1 MLINRFKENWL
12 ILVAII
18 CLCTGIGLFY
28 FFEGENL
35 YPRSNDYSNFS
46 FILIVFFIVIF
57 APIIEELSFRGFYS
71 SKRVFYLISIFL
83 LPVLFLLTNGQFWF
97 VLVLFYLSLFL
108 HSKFNKPWIWRF
120 SIGINVILFAL
131 MHYEINDFT
140 NFKSITFPFQIA
152 FGFLSIWIVINFNLF
167 KAIVAHFTWNTVLML
182 ILFFGIQFPDKT
194 VNTYNDDLFHA
205 SWSRVPHFNSK
216 PGKFSIKEN
225 RVLMENLTAKKLSDF
240 LNYNSSSPETYQSEP
255 FMKYNLTLQ
264 VKDSVSKQ
272 NLQILTKKFLED
284 QNLLIYKEK

>member
-1 MLINRFKENWL
+1 MLKKRFKENWL
-12 ILVAII
+12 IVIAATS
-18 CLCTGIGLFY
+18 LCTAIGLF
-28 FFEGENL
+28 FLFKEESL
-35 YPRSNDYSNFS
+35 YPRGKDYSNYS
-46 FILIVFFIVIF
+46 FVLISFFTIIF
-57 APIIEELSFRGFYS
+57 APVVEELSFRGFYT
-71 SKRVFYLISIFL
+71 SKRVFFLISLFL
-83 LPVLFLLTNGQFWF
+83 LPVF
-97 VLVLFYLSLFL
+97 VLFTNPQYWLILILFYLALFL
-108 HSKFNKPWIWRF
+108 YFRFKITWIWKLT
-120 SIGINVILFAL
+120 IILNVILFAL

-140 NFKSITFPFQIA
+140 NFKSITFPFQLA

-182 ILFFGIQFPDKT
+182 ILFFGIQFPDET

>member
-1 MLINRFKENWL
+1 MLKKRFKENWL
-12 ILVAII
+12 IVIAATS
-18 CLCTGIGLFY
+18 LCTAIGLF
-28 FFEGENL
+28 FLFKEESL
-35 YPRSNDYSNFS
+35 YPRGKDYSNYS
-46 FILIVFFIVIF
+46 FVLISFFIIIF
-57 APIIEELSFRGFYS
+57 APVVEELSFRGFYT
-71 SKRVFYLISIFL
+71 SKRVFFLISLFL
-83 LPVLFLLTNGQFWF
+83 LPVF
-97 VLVLFYLSLFL
+97 VLFTNPQYWFILILFYLALFFYFRF
-108 HSKFNKPWIWRF
+108 KIAWIWKLT
-120 SIGINVILFAL
+120 IILNVILFAL

-140 NFKSITFPFQIA
+140 NFKSITFPFQFA

-182 ILFFGIQFPDKT
+182 ILFFGIQFPDET